1 MSLPV
6 IIIGNGGHASVVLST
21 LRESGR
27 NVIAATDLVEG
38 RRGRLPTD
46 VPIITDYQLMERFS
60 SDTVELA
67 LGLGSLWPCEVGGM
81 RYEIAQKFESRGY
94 RFPLLVHPFSSVASR
109 ADIAEGSQIF
119 AGVVVQPGVKIGR
132 FTILNSCVSVDHD
145 CTIGSFCHLSPRA
158 TLSGD
163 VVVGDGCH
171 LGTGCTVIQSVRL
184 GNSCFVAAG
193 ATVVSSH
200 PDGQYVRG
208 TPAKPFLPL
217 S

>member
-1 MSLPV
+1 M
-6 IIIGNGGHASVVLST
+6 IIGNGGHASVVLST

-38 RRGRLPTD
+38 RQGRLPAGI
-46 VPIITDYQLMERFS
+46 PIITDSQLVERFP

-67 LGLGSLWPCEVGGM
+67 LGLGSLWPSEDGGK
-81 RYEIAQKFESRGY
+81 RFEIVQKFESIGY
-94 RFPLLVHPFSSVASR
+94 RFPLLVHPFSSVAQGVDLS
-109 ADIAEGSQIF
+109 DGCQIF

-145 CTIGSFCHLSPRA
+145 CSIGSFCHLAPRA

-163 VVVGDGCH
+163 VVIGDGCH
-171 LGTGCTVIQSVRL
+171 LGTGCTVIQSIHL
-184 GNSCFVAAG
+184 GKGCFVAAG

-200 PDGQYVRG
+200 SHGRYLRG
-208 TPAKPFLPL
+208 TPAKPFLPR
-217 S
+217 SSR